1 MILPLRASEGVG
13 IARVMERRCKVT
25 RYRDSDLYCTSI
37 ASKYVWMEYTAF
49 IRNAHI
55 FTTRRISL
63 SCTRTYTT
71 TQVQDQ
77 RPIVHIPTGSEI
89 YAFGAPSHT
98 RSPLLRDLGWTVNDG
113 EAWAIISDGGGRG
126 KKTIFNVSL
135 FVS

>member
-1 MILPLRASEGVG
+1 M
-13 IARVMERRCKVT
+13 
-25 RYRDSDLYCTSI
+25 
-37 ASKYVWMEYTAF
+37 
-49 IRNAHI
+49 
-55 FTTRRISL
+55 

-77 RPIVHIPTGSEI
+77 RPIVHIPT
-89 YAFGAPSHT
+89 APSHT